1 MHISQE
7 QKGNV
12 MTVKEFCEKYN
23 VSAAAVYSKMRN
35 YPEMFED
42 HLMRNERE
50 QIVDMDGEAIRNL
63 LPLAANGDNIIELLD
78 EIKLLRE
85 NGGCDENNRLR
96 TALDM
101 LNHDN
106 TALKKRNEYL
116 EERVFRL
123 EKKLWKYSEKIVGKL
138 RDRTL
143 FPSAESSES
152 EEE

>member
-1 MHISQE
+1 
-7 QKGNV
+7 
-12 MTVKEFCEKYN
+12 
-23 VSAAAVYSKMRN
+23 MR
-35 YPEMFED
+35 MAC
-42 HLMRNERE
+42 
-50 QIVDMDGEAIRNL
+50 MDGDAVRLL
-63 LPLAANGDNIIELLD
+63 LPLAANGDIIIELLD

-138 RDRTL
+138 RDRTS
-143 FPSAESSES
+143 FSSAESSES
-152 EEE
+152 DEE